1 MPTTQSVPR
10 SFEKW
15 HGLGNDF
22 VVVVDSDDPTWWV
35 KNAALLCDRHRGVG
49 ADGVLL
55 ATSEAPS
62 MRVINADGSEPEMCG
77 NGLRCVAAAL
87 AAHTGASEMAIHT
100 GAGVLAASIAGGEV
114 TYDAGVVSFDPAL
127 AGVAGSNNE
136 LVGAGATGFA
146 ASIGNPHWIF
156 LDHPGVERLTELGPR
171 LETDS
176 RFANRTNVEFV
187 TPLSQ
192 DGSNWRV
199 DVWERG
205 VGITQACGTGATAVA
220 ATLVK
225 LGHAPGNEAL
235 RIELPGGP
243 LQITV
248 GDGFRCNVKGPAV
261 RVFNGTIGAF

>member
-1 MPTTQSVPR
+1 MSPSQR

-22 VVVVDSDDPTWWV
+22 IVVLAPDDPSWWAD
-35 KNAALLCDRHRGVG
+35 NAKRLCDRHRGVG

-55 ATSEAPS
+55 VTSEPES

-87 AAHTGASEMAIHT
+87 ADSTGRNELSIST
-100 GAGVLAASIAGGEV
+100 GAGQLTASVTDGLVLYAAGA
-114 TYDAGVVSFDPAL
+114 VSFEPEL
-127 AGVAGSNNE
+127 AGVTGGDGT
-136 LVGAGATGFA
+136 LTGAGFIGQV

-156 LDHPGVERLTELGPR
+156 LEHPGVKRLTELGPS
-171 LETDS
+171 LETDE

-187 TPLSQ
+187 SALDPS
-192 DGSNWRV
+192 GKNWRV

-225 LGHAPGNEAL
+225 LGRAPVDTAL

-243 LQITV
+243 LEITV
-248 GDGFRCNVKGPAV
+248 AADYRCNVKGPAV
-261 RVFNGTIGAF
+261 RVFHGTIGAF